1 MSDPFENPINPF
13 LNEQTSD
20 VPATVLITLYCRA
33 IESLSQK
40 PILKDLEAVS
50 ISKKL
55 TPLIEQTHPNLVD
68 MVLNGK
74 IDPDLVLRVA
84 LKARKYDQYVID
96 YLKKYPDAVI
106 VNLGSGFDTRF
117 SRIDNKHLLFFDID
131 LPNVINYKQKFI
143 QPGER
148 YQMIGETVFED
159 VWIARLNQFKN
170 RHFLF
175 LAENLL
181 RHFTNDEAKS
191 LILKIQQHFPDSE
204 LVCELFQNNFLSGV
218 MSMVSRN
225 KLGGRMGMGNES
237 ESQLEIDDADEI
249 EDWHEGIKL
258 LDEWSIFDTNH
269 PRLGWIRSFRNN
281 NSIRKAQWTA
291 HYHLQ

>member
-1 MSDPFENPINPF
+1 MSNPFESSVNPF
-13 LNEQTSD
+13 LDEQTSD

-33 IESLSQK
+33 IKSLSQK
-40 PILKDLEAVS
+40 PIIKDPEAVS

-55 TPLIEQTHPNLVD
+55 NSLIEQTHPILVD
-68 MVLNGK
+68 TVLNGK

-84 LKARKYDQYVID
+84 LKARKYDQYVLD

-117 SRIDNKHLLFFDID
+117 SRIDNKQLLLFDID

-143 QPGER
+143 QPSER
-148 YQMIGETVFED
+148 YQMIGESVFED
-159 VWIARLNQFKN
+159 VWIARLKQWKN
-170 RHFLF
+170 HHFIF
-175 LAENLL
+175 LAENLF
-181 RHFTNDEAKS
+181 RHFTNDEAKT

-204 LVCELFQNNFLSGV
+204 LVCELFQNNLLTGV
-218 MSMVSRN
+218 LSMVSRN
-225 KLGGRMGMGNES
+225 KLGGRMGMGNET
-237 ESQLEIDDADEI
+237 ESLLEIDDADEI
-249 EDWHEGIKL
+249 EEWHEGIKL
-258 LDEWSIFDTNH
+258 LDEWSIFDTNN

-281 NSIRKAQWTA
+281 NSIRKAQWSA

>member
-1 MSDPFENPINPF
+1 MSNPFENSVNPF

-33 IESLSQK
+33 IESLSQN
-40 PILKDLEAVS
+40 PIIRDQEAVS

-68 MVLNGK
+68 TVLNGK

-84 LKARKYDQYVID
+84 LKARKYDQYVLD
-96 YLKKYPDAVI
+96 YLKKYPEAVI

-117 SRIDNKHLLFFDID
+117 SRIDNKQLLFFDVD

-159 VWIARLNQFKN
+159 VWITRLKQVEN

-175 LAENLL
+175 LAENLF
-181 RHFTNDEAKS
+181 RHFTNEETKS
-191 LILKIQQHFPDSE
+191 LILQIQQHFPDSE

-225 KLGGRMGMGNES
+225 KLGGRMGMGNEFR
-237 ESQLEIDDADEI
+237 ESA
-249 EDWHEGIKL
+249 
-258 LDEWSIFDTNH
+258 
-269 PRLGWIRSFRNN
+269 
-281 NSIRKAQWTA
+281 
-291 HYHLQ
+291 